1 MKRKILIVD
10 DDRVTL
16 TMLGMILS
24 RHKYQVLS
32 AQDGSQGY
40 EQAKQERP
48 DAVISDMLIPKIHG
62 LELCKM
68 IKQDPDLNQTKVILM
83 TAVYKGTAFKFEAKD
98 CGADFFIE
106 KPINTNEL
114 LALLDDMFANSQGQE
129 NPA

>member
-1 MKRKILIVD
+1 
-10 DDRVTL
+10 
-16 TMLGMILS
+16 MLEMILS
-24 RHKYQVLS
+24 RHKFQVLS
-32 AQDGSQGY
+32 AQDGSQGL

-68 IKQDPDLNQTKVILM
+68 IKQDPDLNQIKVILM
-83 TAVYKGTAFKFEAKD
+83 TAVYKGTTFKFEARE

-114 LALLDDMFANSQGQE
+114 LALLDDMFENPQGQE
-129 NPA
+129 NPT

>member
-1 MKRKILIVD
+1 MKRKILIID

-16 TMLGMILS
+16 TMLEMILS

-32 AQDGSQGY
+32 AQDGSQGL
-40 EQAKQERP
+40 ELIKEERP
-48 DAVISDMLIPKIHG
+48 DAVISDMLIPKTHG

-68 IKQDPDLNQTKVILM
+68 IKQDPDLAQTKVILM
-83 TAVYKGTAFKFEAKD
+83 TAVYKGTTFKFEAKE

-114 LALLDDMFANSQGQE
+114 LALLGDIFENPQEQE
-129 NPA
+129 NLT

>member
-83 TAVYKGTAFKFEAKD
+83 TAVYKGTTFKFEAKD

>member
-10 DDRVTL
+10 DDRVTV
-16 TMLGMILS
+16 TMLEMILS
-24 RHKYQVLS
+24 RQKYQVIS
-32 AQDGSQGY
+32 AQDGSQGFELTK
-40 EQAKQERP
+40 EQRP

-83 TAVYKGTAFKFEAKD
+83 TAVYKGTAFKFEARE

-114 LALLDDMFANSQGQE
+114 LALLNDMFANPKGQE

>member
-16 TMLGMILS
+16 TMLEMILS

-32 AQDGSQGY
+32 AQDGSQGF
-40 EQAKQERP
+40 EQVKQERP

-83 TAVYKGTAFKFEAKD
+83 TAVYKGTAFKFEARE

-114 LALLDDMFANSQGQE
+114 LALLNDMFANPKGQE